1 MDLSRNVFKSA
12 IYAKRVQI
20 GLWCS
25 LCSNIGAEIL
35 ADSGF
40 DWILIDTEHAPNEL
54 PSVLTQLQAITRGT
68 ATPIIRPAWNDPVL
82 IKRLLDIGAQTL
94 LVPFVQDET
103 EAARAVA
110 SCRYPPGGIRGVTTA
125 SRAARFGRIGNYL
138 SEADREICVLV
149 QVESLDALDR
159 LEAIAATDGVDGVF
173 IGPSDLSASMGH
185 IGNPLHPEVHRV
197 IESAV
202 KRITAAGK
210 AAGILTT
217 VEMDARRYIDLGYH
231 FVAVGSD
238 VALLAKTADALAGKA
253 KSWLTS

>member
-1 MDLSRNVFKSA
+1 MDLSKNVFKSA
-12 IYAKRVQI
+12 INAKRVQI

-54 PSVLTQLQAITRGT
+54 PSVLAQLQAVTRGM

-94 LVPFVQDET
+94 LIPFVQDET

-110 SCRYPPGGIRGVTTA
+110 SCRYPPAGIRGITTG
-125 SRAARFGRIGNYL
+125 SRAARFGRVRNYL

-149 QVESLDALDR
+149 QVETLRAIER
-159 LEAIAATDGVDGVF
+159 LEAIAATDGIDGVF

-185 IGNPLHPEVHRV
+185 IGNPQHPDVQRV
-197 IESAV
+197 IEDAV
-202 KRITAAGK
+202 KRIASTGK
-210 AAGILTT
+210 AAGILAP
-217 VEMDARRYIDLGYH
+217 VEIDARRYIEFGYH

-238 VALLAKTADALAGKA
+238 IGLLAKTADALAGSAKA
-253 KSWLTS
+253 WQSV